1 MAELKNSDQMNEST
15 AQRFRFTYRH
25 WWLAGIGIA
34 CFALPAAAQNDQ
46 PMLLSAAVHT
56 GLNNYQGIRAKQH
69 YLGASTALVQN
80 AKNEYLPNVL
90 ASLQQ
95 DYGTVNGQY
104 GPSSPY
110 GAPGVSSSGPP
121 SASQNWNAAFGGLY
135 LINTNWEFFSFGRLH
150 SRIQLAQAQVK
161 KDSADLV
168 QEQFVHSVR
177 ISAAYLNLLVAQ
189 RLVQNAQANLDRT
202 QYVQRVVNTRTRA
215 GLNAGV
221 DSSIAN
227 ADVSAARLQ
236 LIQNTDYAQQLSNQ
250 LTQLLNIA
258 PAGFILDTLFLAS
271 IPASLQTAFAVEQNP
286 QVQFYQRR
294 IDQSI
299 NTAEYI
305 KKSIRPGLN
314 LFGIYQGRGSGFDYN
329 YSPAAGNYSKDFFNG
344 INPVRSNYAVG
355 ISIAWNLVSPAKIK
369 QQVRAQ
375 QLITEAYRQE
385 YDLVATQLKDQLVL
399 SDQRIANSLQS
410 VQEVPL
416 QYKAAADAYNQKS
429 VLYKNGLANI
439 IDLQQAL
446 YALNKAAT
454 DRSVAYINVW
464 QALLLKAAASGD
476 FELFL
481 KQVR

>member
-1 MAELKNSDQMNEST
+1 MNEST
-15 AQRFRFTYRH
+15 AQWFRFTFRH
-25 WWLAGIGIA
+25 WWLAVVVMA
-34 CFALPAAAQNDQ
+34 CFAFPAAAQNDQ

-69 YLGASTALVQN
+69 YLGASNALVQN

-135 LINTNWEFFSFGRLH
+135 LINTNWEFFSFGRLQ

-177 ISAAYLNLLVAQ
+177 ISSAYLNLLVAQ
-189 RLVQNAQANLDRT
+189 RLVQNAQANLERT
-202 QYVQRVVNTRTRA
+202 QYVQRVVNTRTRT

-227 ADVSAARLQ
+227 AEVSAARLQ

-250 LTQLLNIA
+250 LTQLLNTA
-258 PAGFILDTLFLAS
+258 PSGFILDTVFLAT
-271 IPASLQTAFAVEQNP
+271 IPGSLQTTFSVEQNP

-299 NTAEYI
+299 GTAEYI

-329 YSPAAGNYSKDFFNG
+329 YSPAAGNYSKDYFNG

-375 QLITEAYRQE
+375 QLITEAYRSE

-429 VLYKNGLANI
+429 VLYKNGLTNI
-439 IDLQQAL
+439 VDLQQAL
-446 YALNKAAT
+446 YALNKAET

-476 FELFL
+476 FDLFL

>member
-1 MAELKNSDQMNEST
+1 MKEST
-15 AQRFRFTYRH
+15 AQKLAGATGRFRFPLRH

-34 CFALPAAAQNDQ
+34 CFLPQVSAQSDQ
-46 PMLLSAAVHT
+46 PLLLSQAVHT
-56 GLNNYQGIRAKQH
+56 GLNNYQSIRAKQN

-95 DYGTVNGQY
+95 DYGTINGQY
-104 GPSSPY
+104 GPSTPY
-110 GAPGVSSSGPP
+110 GAAGVSSSGPP

-135 LINTNWEFFSFGRLH
+135 LINTNWEFFTFGRVH
-150 SRIQLAQAQVK
+150 ARIQLAQAQVK
-161 KDSADLV
+161 RDSADLL

-189 RLVQNAQANLDRT
+189 RLVQNAQANLDRV
-202 QYVQRVVNTRTRA
+202 QYVQRVVSTRTKT

-227 ADVSAARLQ
+227 AEVSAAKLQ
-236 LIQNTDYAQQLSNQ
+236 LIQNTDYAQQLASQ
-250 LTQLLNIA
+250 LTQLLNVA
-258 PAGFILDTLFLAS
+258 PGGFVLDTVFLS
-271 IPASLQTAFAVEQNP
+271 KIPDSLSTAFTIEQNP
-286 QVQFYQRR
+286 QVKFYQSR

-299 NTAEYI
+299 TTADYI
-305 KKSIRPGLN
+305 RKSIRPGLN

-329 YSPAAGNYSKDFFNG
+329 YSPATGSNYSKDYFNG
-344 INPVRSNYAVG
+344 INPVRSNYAFG
-355 ISIAWNLVSPAKIK
+355 ISIAWNLFSPIKIK
-369 QQVRAQ
+369 HQVRAQ
-375 QLITEAYRQE
+375 QFITEAYRNE

-416 QYKAAADAYNQKS
+416 QYKAASDAYNQKS

-439 IDLQQAL
+439 VDVQQAL
-446 YALNKAAT
+446 YALNRAET
-454 DRSVAYINVW
+454 DRSVAFINVW

-476 FELFL
+476 FDLFL

>member
-1 MAELKNSDQMNEST
+1 M
-15 AQRFRFTYRH
+15 
-25 WWLAGIGIA
+25 AGIGIA
-34 CFALPAAAQNDQ
+34 CLLPAAAQQGQ
-46 PMLLSAAVHT
+46 PLLLSQAIHA
-56 GLNNYQGIRAKQH
+56 GLNNYQSIRAKQN

-95 DYGTVNGQY
+95 DYGTINGQY
-104 GPSSPY
+104 GPSTPY
-110 GAPGVSSSGPP
+110 GAPGVASSGPV
-121 SASQNWNAAFGGLY
+121 SSSQNWNAAFGGLY
-135 LINTNWEFFSFGRLH
+135 LINTNWEFFTFGRVH
-150 SRIQLAQAQVK
+150 ARIEQARAQVR
-161 KDSADLV
+161 KDSADLL

-177 ISAAYLNLLVAQ
+177 ISSAYLNLLVAQ
-189 RLVQNAQANLDRT
+189 RLVQSAQANLDRV
-202 QYVQRVVNTRTRA
+202 QYVQRVVGTRTRT

-227 ADVSAARLQ
+227 AEVSAAKLL

-250 LTQLLNIA
+250 LTQLLNQA
-258 PAGFILDTLFLAS
+258 PGDFVLDTVFLS
-271 IPASLQTAFAVEQNP
+271 KVPDSLATAFAVEQNP
-286 QVQFYQRR
+286 QVKFYQSR

-299 NTAEYI
+299 STADYI
-305 KKSIRPGLN
+305 RKSIRPGLN

-329 YSPAAGNYSKDFFNG
+329 YNPVTNPGYSKDYFNG

-355 ISIAWNLVSPAKIK
+355 ISLAWNLVSPLKIK
-369 QQVRAQ
+369 HQVRAQ
-375 QLITEAYRQE
+375 QFITEAYRNE

-399 SDQRIANSLQS
+399 SDQRIANSLRS
-410 VQEVPL
+410 VAEVPL

-439 IDLQQAL
+439 VDVQQAL
-446 YALNKAAT
+446 YALNKAEI
-454 DRSVAYINVW
+454 DNSVAYVNVW

-476 FELFL
+476 FNLFL